1 MQRPRRSVSGFCS
14 ALAIAITVHA
24 VAKPRAHAA
33 TTPIVVRVE
42 HGGFQFVDAALGALA
57 AIGVLLIAGAYVALV
72 RLRRAEL
79 TSRTKGDRK

>member
-1 MQRPRRSVSGFCS
+1 MGRQHRSASGFCP
-14 ALAIAITVHA
+14 ALAVAFAVHA
-24 VAKPRAHAA
+24 VAQPGDHTA

-57 AIGVLLIAGAYVALV
+57 TVGVLLIAGACVALV

-79 TSRTKGDRK
+79 TSRTKGDRQ